1 MDPEGYVVLLVSILS
16 IAGGLTLVRTARA
29 TIRDYPSCG
38 ECGTDLTT
46 ALGTTDSCPRCR
58 HRIVEAGVW
67 APYEPSQ
74 LDAWGIGA
82 LTLVFGVLCTLDL
95 AWHAF
100 RAL

>member
-1 MDPEGYVVLLVSILS
+1 MDPEGFVVLLVLILS
-16 IAGGLTLVRTARA
+16 IAGGLTVVRTARA
-29 TIRDYPSCG
+29 ATRDYPSCG
-38 ECGTDLTT
+38 ECGTNLTT

-67 APYEPSQ
+67 APHEPGQ
-74 LDAWGIGA
+74 EVAWWLGV